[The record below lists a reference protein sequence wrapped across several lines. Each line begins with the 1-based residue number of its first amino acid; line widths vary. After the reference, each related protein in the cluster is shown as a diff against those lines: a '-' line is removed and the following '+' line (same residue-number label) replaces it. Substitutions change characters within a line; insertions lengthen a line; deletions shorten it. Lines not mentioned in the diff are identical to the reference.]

1 MSELGF
7 DGRVAVVTGAGGG
20 IGRAYARLLA
30 ARGARVVVNDL
41 GGGVDG
47 RGAGGATAE
56 AVVGEIRAAG
66 GVAIGNAD
74 SVSTPEGGRAIVQSA
89 LDEFGRLDIVIN
101 NAGILRDGTLHKMT
115 PEAFESVIGVHL
127 LGSFYV
133 SQPAFVHMR
142 EAGYG
147 RLVMTTSAAGLY
159 GNFGQVNYSAAK
171 LGLVGMAKSIAHEGA
186 KYGVKAN
193 VIAPVALSRMTE
205 GLISEEM
212 AQAFLPEAIAPVVAY
227 LAHEEC
233 VLSGEVLSAYG
244 GHVGRVFVGETKGIT
259 MAGLSVEDV
268 AANIAQ
274 VIDTTEFEV
283 PTDANAALLV
293 GRRAMR
299 VQE

>member
-20 IGRAYARLLA
+20 IGRGYARLLA

-47 RGAGGATAE
+47 RGAGGAA
-56 AVVGEIRAAG
+56 ADRVVGEIRAAG

-115 PEAFESVIGVHL
+115 PEAFESVISVHL

-133 SQPAFVHMR
+133 SQPAYVHMR
-142 EAGYG
+142 AAGYG

-186 KYGVKAN
+186 NYGVKAN

-212 AQAFLPEAIAPVVAY
+212 AAAFLPEAIAPVVAY

-274 VIDTTEFEV
+274 VIDTTQFEV
-283 PTDANAALLV
+283 PTDPNAALLV
-293 GRRAMR
+293 GR
-299 VQE
+299 

>member
-20 IGRAYARLLA
+20 IGRGYARLLA

-47 RGAGGATAE
+47 RGAGGAA
-56 AVVGEIRAAG
+56 ADRVVGEIRAAG

-115 PEAFESVIGVHL
+115 PEAFESVISVHL

-186 KYGVKAN
+186 NYGVKAN

-212 AQAFLPEAIAPVVAY
+212 AAAFLPEAIAPVVAY

-274 VIDTTEFEV
+274 VIDTTQFEV
-283 PTDANAALLV
+283 PTDPNAALLV
-293 GRRAMR
+293 GRQGDAG
-299 VQE
+299 

>member
-1 MSELGF
+1 MWRSLVSELGF

-47 RGAGGATAE
+47 RGAGGAAAE
-56 AVVGEIRAAG
+56 GVVGEIRAAG

-115 PEAFESVIGVHL
+115 PEAFESVISVHL

-227 LAHEEC
+227 LAHEDC
-233 VLSGEVLSAYG
+233 VLNGEVLSAYG

-274 VIDTTEFEV
+274 VIDTTQFEV
-283 PTDANAALLV
+283 PTDPNAALLV
-293 GRRAMR
+293 GR
-299 VQE
+299 

>member
-1 MSELGF
+1 
-7 DGRVAVVTGAGGG
+7 
-20 IGRAYARLLA
+20 
-30 ARGARVVVNDL
+30 
-41 GGGVDG
+41 
-47 RGAGGATAE
+47 
-56 AVVGEIRAAG
+56 
-66 GVAIGNAD
+66 
-74 SVSTPEGGRAIVQSA
+74 
-89 LDEFGRLDIVIN
+89 
-101 NAGILRDGTLHKMT
+101 LHKMT
-115 PEAFESVIGVHL
+115 PEAFESVIAVHL

-205 GLISEEM
+205 GLISAEM

-227 LAHEEC
+227 LVHEKC
-233 VLSGEVLSAYG
+233 ALSGEVLSAYG

-268 AANIAQ
+268 AANIEH
-274 VIDTTEFEV
+274 VTDTTHFEV

-293 GRRAMR
+293 GR
-299 VQE
+299 

>member
-1 MSELGF
+1 VSELGF

-30 ARGARVVVNDL
+30 ARGARVVVNDV

-47 RGAGGATAE
+47 RGASGAAAE
-56 AVVGEIRAAG
+56 GVAAEIRAAG
-66 GVAIGNAD
+66 GVAIGNVD
-74 SVSTPEGGRAIVQSA
+74 SVSTAEGGRAIVASA

-101 NAGILRDGTLHKMT
+101 NAGILRDGTFHKMT
-115 PEAFESVIGVHL
+115 PEAFEAVFSVHL

-147 RLVMTTSAAGLY
+147 RLVMTASAAGLY

-171 LGLVGMAKSIAHEGA
+171 MGLVGMAKSIAHEGA
-186 KYGVKAN
+186 RYGVKAN
-193 VIAPVALSRMTE
+193 VIAPIALSRMTD
-205 GLISEEM
+205 GLIPTEM
-212 AQAFLPEAIAPVVAY
+212 AKVFLPEAIAPVVAY

-233 VLSGEVLSAYG
+233 VLSGEVLSAGG
-244 GHVGRVFVGETKGIT
+244 GHVGRAFVGETKGIT

-274 VIDTTEFEV
+274 VIDTTEFGV
-283 PTDANAALLV
+283 PADANAALLV
-293 GRRAMR
+293 GR
-299 VQE
+299 

>member
-1 MSELGF
+1 LVSELGF

-47 RGAGGATAE
+47 QGASGAA
-56 AVVGEIRAAG
+56 ADRVVAEIRAAG

-74 SVSTPEGGRAIVQSA
+74 SVGTAEGGRAIVQSA

-101 NAGILRDGTLHKMT
+101 NAGILRDATLHKMT
-115 PEAFESVIGVHL
+115 PESFESVVAVHL

-186 KYGVKAN
+186 KYGIKAN
-193 VIAPVALSRMTE
+193 AIAPVAYTRMTSDLFPAE
-205 GLISEEM
+205 FADKLGVEKVTPL
-212 AQAFLPEAIAPVVAY
+212 VVF
-227 LAHEEC
+227 LAHE
-233 VLSGEVLSAYG
+233 SNQST
-244 GHVGRVFVGETKGIT
+244 GETYTVGGGRIARAFVAEGPGWVKKDE
-259 MAGLSVEDV
+259 LSVEDV
-268 AANIAQ
+268 AENWTAINAEAPYIVPANPGEQ
-274 VIDTTEFEV
+274 MGPLFE
-283 PTDANAALLV
+283 ALK
-293 GRRAMR
+293 
-299 VQE
+299 

>member
-1 MSELGF
+1 VSELGF

-30 ARGARVVVNDL
+30 ARGACVVVNDL

-47 RGAGGATAE
+47 RGAGGAAAE
-56 AVVGEIRAAG
+56 GVVAEIRAAG

-101 NAGILRDGTLHKMT
+101 NAGILRDATLHKMT

-142 EAGYG
+142 AAGYG

-212 AQAFLPEAIAPVVAY
+212 AAAFLPEAIAPVVAY

-233 VLSGEVLSAYG
+233 VLTGEVLSAYG

-274 VIDTTEFEV
+274 VIDTTQFEV
-283 PTDANAALLV
+283 PTDPNAALLV
-293 GRRAMR
+293 GR
-299 VQE
+299 

>member
-1 MSELGF
+1 VSELGF

-47 RGAGGATAE
+47 RGAGGAA
-56 AVVGEIRAAG
+56 ADGVVAEIRAAG
-66 GVAIGNAD
+66 GVAIGNSD

-101 NAGILRDGTLHKMT
+101 NAGILRDGTFHKMT
-115 PEAFESVIGVHL
+115 PESFESVIAVHL

-205 GLISEEM
+205 GLISAEM
-212 AQAFLPEAIAPVVAY
+212 AQGFLPEAIAPVVAY
-227 LAHEEC
+227 LAHEDC

-268 AANIAQ
+268 AANIEH
-274 VIDTTEFEV
+274 VMDTTHFEV
-283 PTDANAALLV
+283 PTDPNAALLV
-293 GRRAMR
+293 GR
-299 VQE
+299 

>member
-1 MSELGF
+1 VSELGF

-30 ARGARVVVNDL
+30 ARGARVVVNDV

-47 RGAGGATAE
+47 RGASGAAAE
-56 AVVGEIRAAG
+56 GVAAEIRAAG

-74 SVSTPEGGRAIVQSA
+74 SVSTAEGGRAIVASA

-101 NAGILRDGTLHKMT
+101 NAGILRDGTFHKTT

-147 RLVMTTSAAGLY
+147 RLVMTASAAGLY

-171 LGLVGMAKSIAHEGA
+171 MGLVGMAKSIAHEGA
-186 KYGVKAN
+186 RYGVKAN

-205 GLISEEM
+205 GLIP
-212 AQAFLPEAIAPVVAY
+212 ADLAKVFLPEAIAPVVAY
-227 LAHEEC
+227 LAHEDC
-233 VLSGEVLSAYG
+233 VLSGEVLSAG
-244 GHVGRVFVGETKGIT
+244 GGRVGRVFVGETNGIT

-274 VIDTTEFEV
+274 VIDTSEFGV
-283 PTDANAALLV
+283 PADANAALLV
-293 GRRAMR
+293 GR
-299 VQE
+299 

>member
-1 MSELGF
+1 VSELGF

-20 IGRAYARLLA
+20 IGRGYARLLA

-47 RGAGGATAE
+47 RGAGGAA
-56 AVVGEIRAAG
+56 ADRVVGEIRAAG

-115 PEAFESVIGVHL
+115 PEAFESVISVHL

-147 RLVMTTSAAGLY
+147 RLVMTTSSAGLY

-186 KYGVKAN
+186 NYGVKAN

-212 AQAFLPEAIAPVVAY
+212 AAAFLPEAIAPVVAY

-274 VIDTTEFEV
+274 VIDTTQFEV
-283 PTDANAALLV
+283 PTDPNAALLV
-293 GRRAMR
+293 GR
-299 VQE
+299 

>member
-1 MSELGF
+1 VSELGF

-47 RGAGGATAE
+47 RGAGGAA
-56 AVVGEIRAAG
+56 ADGVVAEIRAAG
-66 GVAIGNAD
+66 GVAIGNSD

-101 NAGILRDGTLHKMT
+101 NAGILRDGTFHKMT
-115 PEAFESVIGVHL
+115 PESFESVIAVHL

-205 GLISEEM
+205 GLISAEM
-212 AQAFLPEAIAPVVAY
+212 AQGFLPEAIAPVVAY
-227 LAHEEC
+227 LAHEDC

-268 AANIAQ
+268 AANIEH
-274 VIDTTEFEV
+274 VIDTTHFEV
-283 PTDANAALLV
+283 PTDPNAALLV
-293 GRRAMR
+293 GR
-299 VQE
+299 

>member
-1 MSELGF
+1 MWRSLVSELGF

-20 IGRAYARLLA
+20 IGRGYARLLA

-47 RGAGGATAE
+47 RGAGGAA
-56 AVVGEIRAAG
+56 ADRVVGEIRAAG

-74 SVSTPEGGRAIVQSA
+74 SVTTPEGGRAIVQTA

-115 PEAFESVIGVHL
+115 PEAFESVISVHL
-127 LGSFYV
+127 LGAFYV

-186 KYGVKAN
+186 NYGVKAN

-212 AQAFLPEAIAPVVAY
+212 AAAFLPEAIAPVVAY

-274 VIDTTEFEV
+274 VIDTTQFEV
-283 PTDANAALLV
+283 PTDPNAALLV
-293 GRRAMR
+293 GR
-299 VQE
+299 

>member
-1 MSELGF
+1 VSELGF

-47 RGAGGATAE
+47 RGAGSAAAE
-56 AVVGEIRAAG
+56 GVVAEIRAAG

-74 SVSTPEGGRAIVQSA
+74 SVSTPEGGRAIVASA

-101 NAGILRDGTLHKMT
+101 NAGILRDGTFHKTT
-115 PEAFESVIGVHL
+115 PEAFESVISVHL

-193 VIAPVALSRMTE
+193 AIAPVALSRMTE
-205 GLISEEM
+205 GLISPEM

-274 VIDTTEFEV
+274 VIDTTQFEV

-293 GRRAMR
+293 GR
-299 VQE
+299 

>member
-1 MSELGF
+1 LVSELGF

-20 IGRAYARLLA
+20 IGRGYARLLA

-47 RGAGGATAE
+47 RGAGGAA
-56 AVVGEIRAAG
+56 ADGVVAEIRAAG

-115 PEAFESVIGVHL
+115 PEAFESVISVHL
-127 LGSFYV
+127 LGAFYV
-133 SQPAFVHMR
+133 SQPAYVHMR
-142 EAGYG
+142 AAGYG

-212 AQAFLPEAIAPVVAY
+212 AAAFLPEAIAPVVAY

-274 VIDTTEFEV
+274 VIDTTQFEV
-283 PTDANAALLV
+283 PIDPNAALLV
-293 GRRAMR
+293 GR
-299 VQE
+299 

>member
-1 MSELGF
+1 VSELGF
-7 DGRVAVVTGAGGG
+7 HGRVAVVTGAGGG

-47 RGAGGATAE
+47 RGSGGAA
-56 AVVGEIRAAG
+56 ADRVVGEIRAAG

-115 PEAFESVIGVHL
+115 PEAFESVISVHL

-186 KYGVKAN
+186 KCGVKAN

-212 AQAFLPEAIAPVVAY
+212 AAAFLPEAIAPVVAY
-227 LAHEEC
+227 LAHEDC
-233 VLSGEVLSAYG
+233 VLTGEVLSAYG

-274 VIDTTEFEV
+274 VIDTTQFEV
-283 PTDANAALLV
+283 PTDPNAAMLV
-293 GRRAMR
+293 GR
-299 VQE
+299 

>member
-1 MSELGF
+1 VSELGF

-30 ARGARVVVNDL
+30 ARGACVVVNDL

-47 RGAGGATAE
+47 RGAGGAAAE
-56 AVVGEIRAAG
+56 GVVAEIRAAG

-101 NAGILRDGTLHKMT
+101 NAGILRDATLHKMT

-142 EAGYG
+142 AAGYG

-212 AQAFLPEAIAPVVAY
+212 AAAFLPEAIAPVVAY

-274 VIDTTEFEV
+274 VIDTTQFEV
-283 PTDANAALLV
+283 PTDPNAALLV
-293 GRRAMR
+293 GR
-299 VQE
+299 

>member
-1 MSELGF
+1 LVSELGF

-47 RGAGGATAE
+47 RGAGGAAAE
-56 AVVGEIRAAG
+56 GVVAEIRAAG

-74 SVSTPEGGRAIVQSA
+74 SVSTPEGGRAIVASA
-89 LDEFGRLDIVIN
+89 LEEFGRLDIVIN
-101 NAGILRDGTLHKMT
+101 NAGILRDGTFHKMT

-147 RLVMTTSAAGLY
+147 RLVMTASAAGLY

-171 LGLVGMAKSIAHEGA
+171 MGLVGMAKSIAHEGA
-186 KYGVKAN
+186 KYGIKAN
-193 VIAPVALSRMTE
+193 AIAPVALSRMTE
-205 GLISEEM
+205 GLMPAEM
-212 AQAFLPEAIAPVVAY
+212 ANAFSPEAIAPVAAY
-227 LAHEEC
+227 LAHEDC
-233 VLSGEVLSAYG
+233 VLSGEVLSAGG

-268 AANIAQ
+268 AANITQ
-274 VIDTTEFEV
+274 VMDTGEFGV
-283 PTDANAALLV
+283 PADANAALLM
-293 GRRAMR
+293 GR
-299 VQE
+299 

>member
-1 MSELGF
+1 LSVSELGF

-30 ARGARVVVNDL
+30 ARGACVVVNDL

-47 RGAGGATAE
+47 RGAGGAAAE
-56 AVVGEIRAAG
+56 GVVAEIRAAG
-66 GVAIGNAD
+66 GVAIANAD
-74 SVSTPEGGRAIVQSA
+74 SVSTPEGGRAIVASA

-101 NAGILRDGTLHKMT
+101 NAGILRDGTFHKTT
-115 PEAFESVIGVHL
+115 PEAFESVISVHL

-193 VIAPVALSRMTE
+193 AIAPVALSRMTE
-205 GLISEEM
+205 GLISPEM

-274 VIDTTEFEV
+274 IIDTTGFEV
-283 PTDANAALLV
+283 PTDPNAALLV
-293 GRRAMR
+293 GH
-299 VQE
+299 